1 MSLNRGVRFV
11 SGLVFA
17 HLLTSAEVV
26 IVLLSLGHQ
35 SSGDAQSLVPKANLM
50 PLLAVVVLGTVLAA
64 AGGYR
69 VIAPPLRWFDAGLD
83 PDPDQRRAAINI
95 IRNQSVLLMSIWLLS
110 GAVFVIANGV
120 TGWLPILLIEV
131 SVLFGGISTASSS
144 LLFTQRVTRPVVAA
158 ATRDFESRAT
168 APGVQARLVLMWT
181 LSTALPSA
189 TIAIMV
195 VCRANGWLIPDTA
208 SVDVPVV
215 LLSMVSVFL
224 GLRTLMLVSLSISDP
239 LREIIDA
246 MAEVEQGHIGT
257 QVAVYEQSE
266 IGRLQRG
273 FNRMVTGLQERDR
286 LRDLF
291 GRHVGPDVARLAVEM
306 TGRTGAMGDDG
317 LSGDVREVAV
327 LFVDVTGSTALA
339 MTRTPAEVA
348 AVFNDFFRIVVA
360 AVDAHDG
367 LINKF
372 QGDAALAVF
381 GAPIASAL
389 AATSALAAART
400 LAAALGRQELDYGIG
415 VSAGPAFAGNIG
427 AENRYEYTVIGDPVN
442 EAARLA
448 DAAKTTP
455 GRIACSGAAVDRADD
470 AERRNWCAHHEEVLR
485 GRSEPTKVFVPRWR
499 DE

>member
-1 MSLNRGVRFV
+1 MSLNRATRFTA
-11 SGLVFA
+11 GLVSA

-26 IVLLSLGHQ
+26 AVLVSLGRQ
-35 SSGDAQSLVPKANLM
+35 NYGGAQSLVPKADLTT
-50 PLLAVVVLGTVLAA
+50 LLVVVLVGTVLTA

-69 VIAPPLRWFDAGLD
+69 IIAPSLRWFEAGIE
-83 PDPDQRRAAINI
+83 PGVRQRRTAINT
-95 IRNQSVLLMSIWLLS
+95 IRSQSVLLLSIWLLS
-110 GAVFVIANGV
+110 GAIFIVINDVA
-120 TGWLPILLIEV
+120 GWLPILLIEV

-158 ATRDFESRAT
+158 ATRDFESRVT

-181 LSTALPSA
+181 LTTALPSA

-195 VCRANGWLIPDTA
+195 VCRANGWLIPETA

-215 LLSMVSVFL
+215 LLSLVSVFL
-224 GLRTLMLVSLSISDP
+224 GWRTLMLVSISISDP
-239 LREIIDA
+239 LHEIIDA
-246 MAEVEQGHIGT
+246 MADVEKGHIGK
-257 QVAVYEQSE
+257 QVDVYEQSE
-266 IGRLQRG
+266 IGRLQSG
-273 FNRMVTGLQERDR
+273 FNRMVAGLQERDR

-291 GRHVGPDVARLAVEM
+291 GRHVGPDVVRLAVQ
-306 TGRTGAMGDDG
+306 ADDV

-348 AVFNDFFRIVVA
+348 EVFNDFFQIVVA

-381 GAPIASAL
+381 GAPIASDT

-448 DAAKTTP
+448 DAAKTTAARLA
-455 GRIACSGAAVDRADD
+455 GSGAAVDRADD
-470 AERRNWCAHHEEVLR
+470 GERAFWCAHHEEVLR
-485 GRSEPTKVFVPRWR
+485 GRSEPTRLFVPR
-499 DE
+499 

>member
-1 MSLNRGVRFV
+1 MLSHSGFRFI
-11 SGLVFA
+11 SGLISA
-17 HLLTSAEVV
+17 HLLTATEVV
-26 IVLLSLGHQ
+26 IVLVSLGRQ
-35 SSGDAQSLVPKANLM
+35 NPGGAESLVPKANLVA
-50 PLLAVVVLGTVLAA
+50 LLAVVLLGTVLVAV
-64 AGGYR
+64 GGHR
-69 VIAPPLRWFDAGLD
+69 IIAPSLRWFEAGLE
-83 PDPDQRRAAINI
+83 PDRDQRRAAINI
-95 IRNQSVLLMSIWLLS
+95 IRYQSVLLLSIWLLS
-110 GAVFVIANGV
+110 GVVFIIANGV
-120 TGWLPILLIEV
+120 TGWLPVLLIGV

-144 LLFTQRVTRPVVAA
+144 LLFTQRVTRPLVAA
-158 ATRDFESRAT
+158 ATRDFESRPT

-181 LSTALPSA
+181 LTTALPSV
-189 TIAIMV
+189 TIAILV
-195 VCRANGWLIPDTA
+195 VCRANGWLIPETA

-246 MAEVEQGHIGT
+246 MADVERGHIGK

-273 FNRMVTGLQERDR
+273 FNRMVAGLQERDR

-291 GRHVGPDVARLAVEM
+291 GRHVGPDVVRMAIELASQRDVA
-306 TGRTGAMGDDG
+306 TDDV

-348 AVFNDFFRIVVA
+348 DVFNDFFRIVVA

-381 GAPIASAL
+381 GAPIPSDT
-389 AATSALAAART
+389 AAASALAAART
-400 LAAALGRQELDYGIG
+400 LATALGSQELDYGIG

-448 DAAKTTP
+448 DAAKTTA

-470 AERRNWCAHHEEVLR
+470 VERGFWCAHHEEVLR
-485 GRSEPTKVFVPRWR
+485 GRAEPTRLFVPR
-499 DE
+499 

>member
-1 MSLNRGVRFV
+1 MSLNRAIRFTA
-11 SGLVFA
+11 GLVCA

-26 IVLLSLGHQ
+26 TVLVSLGRQ
-35 SSGDAQSLVPKANLM
+35 NSGGAQSLVPKADLTS
-50 PLLAVVVLGTVLAA
+50 LVVVVLVGTVLTAI
-64 AGGYR
+64 GGYR
-69 VIAPPLRWFDAGLD
+69 IIAPSLRWFEAGIE
-83 PDPDQRRAAINI
+83 PDVRQRRTAINM
-95 IRNQSVLLMSIWLLS
+95 IRSQSVLLLAIWLLS
-110 GAVFVIANGV
+110 GAVFILANDVSGWV
-120 TGWLPILLIEV
+120 TILLIEV
-131 SVLFGGISTASSS
+131 SVFFGGISTASSS

-158 ATRDFESRAT
+158 ATRDFESRVT

-181 LSTALPSA
+181 LTTALPSA
-189 TIAIMV
+189 TIAIMI
-195 VCRANGWLIPDTA
+195 VCRANGWLIPETA

-215 LLSMVSVFL
+215 LLSLVSVFL
-224 GLRTLMLVSLSISDP
+224 GLRTLMLVSISISDP

-246 MAEVEQGHIGT
+246 MADVEKGHIGK
-257 QVAVYEQSE
+257 QVDVYEQSE
-266 IGRLQRG
+266 IGRLQSG
-273 FNRMVTGLQERDR
+273 FNRMVAGLQERDR

-291 GRHVGPDVARLAVEM
+291 GRHVGPDVVRLAVQ
-306 TGRTGAMGDDG
+306 ADDV

-348 AVFNDFFRIVVA
+348 EVFNEFFQIVVA

-381 GAPIASAL
+381 GAPIASDT

-448 DAAKTTP
+448 DAAKTTTA
-455 GRIACSGAAVDRADD
+455 RIACSGAAVDRADD
-470 AERRNWCAHHEEVLR
+470 DERAFWRAHHEEVLR
-485 GRSEPTKVFVPRWR
+485 GRSEPTRLFVPR
-499 DE
+499 

>member
-1 MSLNRGVRFV
+1 MSLNRTVRFTT
-11 SGLVFA
+11 GLVFA

-26 IVLLSLGHQ
+26 VVLMSLRRQNPGGTH
-35 SSGDAQSLVPKANLM
+35 SLVPQANLT
-50 PLLAVVVLGTVLAA
+50 PLLSVVLFGTLLAA
-64 AGGYR
+64 VGGYR
-69 VIAPPLRWFDAGLD
+69 IITPSLRWFDAGIE
-83 PDPDQRRAAINI
+83 PDERQRRAAINM
-95 IRNQSVLLMSIWLLS
+95 IRRQSVLLLSIWLLS
-110 GAVFVIANGV
+110 GAIFIALSDV
-120 TGWLPILLIEV
+120 TGWVPILLIAV
-131 SVLFGGISTASSS
+131 SVLFAGIATASSS

-158 ATRDFESRAT
+158 ASRDFAGRIT

-181 LSTALPSA
+181 LTTALPSL

-195 VCRANGWLIPDTA
+195 VCRANGWLIPQSA

-215 LLSMVSVFL
+215 LLSLVSVFL
-224 GLRTLMLVSLSISDP
+224 GLRTLMLVSISISDP

-246 MAEVEQGHIGT
+246 MADVEQGRIGK
-257 QVAVYEQSE
+257 QVDVYEQSE
-266 IGRLQRG
+266 IGRLQNG
-273 FNRMVTGLQERDR
+273 FNRMVAGLQERDR

-291 GRHVGPDVARLAVEM
+291 GRYVGPDVASMAI
-306 TGRTGAMGDDG
+306 GTGAVTDDV

-348 AVFNDFFRIVVA
+348 DVFNDFFRIVVA
-360 AVDAHDG
+360 AVDAHRG

-381 GAPIASAL
+381 GAPIASES

-400 LAAALGRQELDYGIG
+400 LGAALGRQELDYGIG

-448 DAAKTTP
+448 DLAKTLP
-455 GRIACSGAAVDRADD
+455 ARIACSGAAIQRAGDEVGHWDR
-470 AERRNWCAHHEEVLR
+470 HGEVLLR
-485 GRSEPTKVFVPRWR
+485 GRSEPTDVHVPR
-499 DE
+499 